1 MKALCLALLVITLSQ
16 LVSADSQ
23 PSYGAVQLYGDGD
36 CTQARGGNI
45 SLEVNSCLETNQSSA
60 IAALSFPSCRNA
72 QTILYI
78 SDQEQCRKPTFW
90 PSISSGNV
98 GDCLSLATGSGIG
111 SVAFICVESVTTVSP
126 GPTGQGASMPS
137 SQTAPSVYQTASSS
151 TPSPTLDSQSPPA
164 STGGLSQ
171 GDKVNL
177 AIGVSIGL
185 AALIVAVAG
194 AWYTRLGAI
203 FQLMP
208 QRVRWTARSRD
219 PSPPP
224 PYPEFE
230 LYRHP
235 P

>member
-1 MKALCLALLVITLSQ
+1 MKALCLAFLVITLSQ

-23 PSYGAVQLYGDGD
+23 PSYGTVQLYGDSD

-45 SLEVNSCLETNQSSA
+45 SLEVNSCLDTNQSSA
-60 IAALSFPSCRNA
+60 IAALSFPSCRNV
-72 QTILYI
+72 QTTLYI

-111 SVAFICVESVTTVSP
+111 SAAFVCVESVTTVSP
-126 GPTGQGASMPS
+126 GPTGQGTSMPS
-137 SQTAPSVYQTASSS
+137 LQTAPSVYQTASSS

-164 STGGLSQ
+164 STGGLSRS
-171 GDKVNL
+171 DKINI

-185 AALIVAVAG
+185 AALIVAVVA

-203 FQLMP
+203 DSAPP
-208 QRVRWTARSRD
+208 QPID
-219 PSPPP
+219 PAPPP
-224 PYPEFE
+224 PYDPA
-230 LYRHP
+230 P
-235 P
+235 PPPY